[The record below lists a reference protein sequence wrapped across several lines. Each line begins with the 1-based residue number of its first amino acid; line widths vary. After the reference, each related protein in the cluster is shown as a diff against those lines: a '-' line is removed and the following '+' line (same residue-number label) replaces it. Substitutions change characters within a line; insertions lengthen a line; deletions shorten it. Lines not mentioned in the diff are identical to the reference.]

1 MGAFMKPTLTVA
13 KPRGT
18 SLALLTLLVVSGGL
32 MAYTAWTDSPIMDE
46 LPHIP
51 AGYTYLTELDFRL
64 NPEHPPLLKA
74 LAALPLLAERPHFP
88 TNDPHWTE
96 SVNAQWDLGRI
107 FLYRSGND
115 ADAIIRLARIVP
127 VLLSLLLI
135 FLVFRVSRELMG
147 PRWALLPTALVAFSP
162 TMLAHGHYVTTDLGA
177 AFGAFLALTA
187 FAYSL
192 QNPTRGRIIAAGLA
206 FGVAQLLKF
215 SLVMLIPLFGA
226 LALVWG
232 IAHAVR
238 ASADTVRPSW
248 RAQLGTVMKPL
259 GTLILVMAVGF
270 VLVYLVYLLF
280 TWHYPVE
287 RQLSDTITILTDF
300 ESSRWVVPYLTPL
313 VTNPIIKPFA
323 EYLLGVSMVFVRA
336 SGGNTGYFLGAVTN
350 KGWWFYFPL
359 SLLMKE
365 TVGFLVLVA
374 GGLLAGAAGFLASLL
389 RGRRVRRAAEWLG
402 TNFLEFSFLSFAA
415 LYWAASITS
424 PLNIGVRHVLPTLPL
439 LAILAVRMLKL
450 WLMRRAAKAQNPTLP
465 DKASRALPPA
475 LAYATATPSR
485 ALTTVAVALAVWHAG
500 AALAATPYHL
510 SYFNEAFG
518 GTRNGYRYAVDSN
531 YDWGQDLWRFRDA
544 IGAYNRAHPD
554 DPIRSLAIDFF
565 GGDDPTRV
573 LSPLGIEVTPWWP
586 AKGDPREIGIE
597 WLAVSANSL
606 QGGLGEPVREW
617 VRPPQDSYQWL
628 ADLKPTPQKFGEVPT
643 PDLRA
648 GTSIFLYRL

>member
-1 MGAFMKPTLTVA
+1 MIYTV
-13 KPRGT
+13 
-18 SLALLTLLVVSGGL
+18 
-32 MAYTAWTDSPIMDE
+32 WTDSPIMDE

-74 LAALPLLAERPHFP
+74 LAALPLLTEQPHFP
-88 TNDPHWTE
+88 TDDPHWTKG
-96 SVNAQWDLGRI
+96 VNAQWDLGRI

-115 ADAIIRLARIVP
+115 ADTIVRLARIVP
-127 VLLSLLLI
+127 VLLSLLLV
-135 FLVFRVSRELMG
+135 FLVFRVSHELMG
-147 PRWALLPTALVAFSP
+147 PRWALLPATLVAFSP

-177 AFGAFLALTA
+177 AFGAFLALVT
-187 FAYSL
+187 FAYAL
-192 QNPTRGRIIAAGLA
+192 QNPTRGKVIGAGLA

-215 SLVMLIPLFGA
+215 SLVMLIPLFGF

-232 IAHAVR
+232 IAHAIR
-238 ASADTVRPSW
+238 LSAGRHEASADTARTSW
-248 RAQLGTVMKPL
+248 HARLSMAVKPL
-259 GTLILVMAVGF
+259 GTLALILLIGFILVYAI
-270 VLVYLVYLLF
+270 YLVF
-280 TWHYPVE
+280 TWNYPVE
-287 RQLSDTITILTDF
+287 RQLSDTVTILTDF

-313 VTNPIIKPFA
+313 VTNPITKPFA

-365 TVGFLVLVA
+365 TVGFLALVA
-374 GGLLAGAAGFLASLL
+374 GGFLAGAAGFMNSLF
-389 RGRRVRRAAEWLG
+389 RGRRVRHAAEWLG

-424 PLNIGVRHVLPTLPL
+424 PLNIGVRHVLPTLPF

-450 WLMRRAAKAQNPTLP
+450 WLMRHAAKTQNPLLP
-465 DKASRALPPA
+465 DKTSPA
-475 LAYATATPSR
+475 IPSAVAYATATTSR
-485 ALTTVAVALAVWHAG
+485 IITTIVVAFAVWHVG

-518 GTRNGYRYAVDSN
+518 GVRNGYRYAVDSN
-531 YDWGQDLWRFRDA
+531 YDWGQDLWRLRDTIA
-544 IGAYNRAHPD
+544 AYNQAHPD
-554 DPIRSLAIDFF
+554 DPIRSLAFDFF
-565 GGDDPTRV
+565 GGDDPARV

-606 QGGLGEPVREW
+606 QGGLGEPVRGW
-617 VRPPQDSYQWL
+617 TRPPRDSYEWL
-628 ADLKPTPQKFGEVPT
+628 TDLKPAPRKFGEVPT
-643 PDLRA
+643 PNLRA